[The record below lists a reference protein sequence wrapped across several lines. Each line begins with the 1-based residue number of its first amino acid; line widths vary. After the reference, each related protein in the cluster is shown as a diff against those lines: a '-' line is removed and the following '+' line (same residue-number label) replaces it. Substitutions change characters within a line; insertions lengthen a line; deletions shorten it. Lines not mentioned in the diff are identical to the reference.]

1 MLRGIHKLWRERER
15 QGVREEEGGG
25 FPGEV
30 VLEVAVI
37 VLMGKLLEPLWGTL
51 EMVVFFAIINIGVAL
66 IKLSYQDYFPL
77 SPFPGGFYLS
87 VCSIAHSTPQISS
100 FFYYILYMITFNTE
114 LLFEVHIHG
123 ECQSGPYFIKARL
136 L

>member
-1 MLRGIHKLWRERER
+1 MRWSSSLLSSMSASHWYSYETYEVMMFMLRGIHKLWRERER

-25 FPGEV
+25 FSEEA

-37 VLMGKLLEPLWGTL
+37 VLMGKLIEPLWGTL

-66 IKLSYQDYFPL
+66 IKLSYQDNFPL

-87 VCSIAHSTPQISS
+87 VCPLHSTDLV
-100 FFYYILYMITFNTE
+100 IL
-114 LLFEVHIHG
+114 LLHPLHDHL
-123 ECQSGPYFIKARL
+123 QH
-136 L
+136 